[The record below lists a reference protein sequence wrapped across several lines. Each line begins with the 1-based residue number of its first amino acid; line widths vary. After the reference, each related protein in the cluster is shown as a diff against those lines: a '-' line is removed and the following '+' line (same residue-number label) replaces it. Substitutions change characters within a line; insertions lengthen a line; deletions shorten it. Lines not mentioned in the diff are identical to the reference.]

1 MSGKAKVVLVGG
13 YDDFQEEGSYE
24 FANMNATSNSI
35 EEFKHGRTPKE
46 MSRPTTT
53 TRNGFMEAQ
62 GSGIQVIM
70 TADLALKMGVPIHAV
85 LAMTATAT
93 DKIGRSVPAP
103 GKGILTTAREH
114 HGNLK
119 YPSPLLNIE
128 YRKRQ
133 LNKRLEQI
141 KSWEETELSYL
152 QEEAELAKEEF
163 GDEFSM
169 HEFLKEN

>member
-1 MSGKAKVVLVGG
+1 
-13 YDDFQEEGSYE
+13 
-24 FANMNATSNSI
+24 
-35 EEFKHGRTPKE
+35 
-46 MSRPTTT
+46 
-53 TRNGFMEAQ
+53 MEAQ

-119 YPSPLLNIE
+119 YPSPLLNI
-128 YRKRQ
+128 
-133 LNKRLEQI
+133 
-141 KSWEETELSYL
+141 KSTERS
-152 QEEAELAKEEF
+152 
-163 GDEFSM
+163 
-169 HEFLKEN
+169 N